1 MSKLTNV
8 WVFSDNLD
16 RYAELLAG
24 ARQWGETV
32 NALVQNGDAVPAVKP
47 LGADT
52 LYVLGEKSALQRVEN
67 FAETLVSLIEPP
79 AARQGPATLILMS
92 ATKRGKALAARL
104 GVLLDAAIVND
115 VTSLSVS
122 DECTFAEHRMYGGL
136 AFGREKITTPI
147 VIVTL
152 APGAVEPVAANPS
165 HDCPVSQASYV
176 APRREILCQERRG
189 KSLSSVDL
197 SKAKRVVGVG
207 RGLVS
212 QDDLRMVQDLAAALG
227 AEVGCSR
234 PIAEGEH
241 WMERERYIGVSGV
254 LLKSDLYLA
263 LGISGQIQH
272 MVGGNGAK
280 TIVAINKDKNAPIFK
295 YADYGLVGDIYKVV
309 PALIAQLTR

>member
-8 WVFSDNLD
+8 WVFSDNRD

-24 ARQWGETV
+24 ARQWGAKV
-32 NALVQNGDAVPAVKP
+32 NVLVQRGDAVPAIKP
-47 LGADT
+47 LGADV
-52 LYVLGEKSALQRVEN
+52 LYVLEEKSALQRVEN
-67 FAETLVSLIEPP
+67 YAETLVSLIEKP
-79 AARQGPATLILMS
+79 AVQSLPTTLILLP
-92 ATKRGKALAARL
+92 ATKRSKALAARL
-104 GVLLDAAIVND
+104 GVLLEAAIVND
-115 VTSLSVS
+115 VTALSVS
-122 DECTFAEHRMYGGL
+122 DEGTFAEHRMYGGL
-136 AFGREKITTPI
+136 AFGREKIMTSI
-147 VIVTL
+147 AIVTL
-152 APGAVEPVAANPS
+152 APGVVEPIAANPA
-165 HDCPVSQASYV
+165 HDCPVYQANYV
-176 APRREILCQERRG
+176 APRQEILCKERRT

-207 RGLVS
+207 RGLVA
-212 QDDLRMVQDLAAALG
+212 QADLSMVQDLATLLG

-254 LLKSDLYLA
+254 LLKSDLYLT

-280 TIVAINKDKNAPIFK
+280 TIVAINKDKKAPIFK

>member
-24 ARQWGETV
+24 ARQWGEQV
-32 NALVQNGDAVPAVKP
+32 NVLVQGAEAVPAIKP
-47 LGADT
+47 LGADA
-52 LYVLGEKSALQRVEN
+52 LYVLAEQSALQRVEN
-67 FAETLVSLIEPP
+67 YAETLVSLIEKP
-79 AARQGPATLILMS
+79 AAQHSPVTLILMS

-104 GVLLDAAIVND
+104 GVLLDAAVVND

-122 DECTFAEHRMYGGL
+122 DEGTYAEHRMYGGL
-136 AFGREKITTPI
+136 AFGREKIITP
-147 VIVTL
+147 VAIVTL
-152 APGAVEPVAANPS
+152 APGAVEPIAANPA
-165 HDCPVSQASYV
+165 HECAVYQANYV
-176 APRREILCQERRG
+176 TPRQEILCKERRS

-197 SKAKRVVGVG
+197 SKAKRVVGIG

-212 QDDLRMVQDLAAALG
+212 QADLSMVQELATVMG

-254 LLKSDLYLA
+254 LLKSDLYLT

-309 PALIAQLTR
+309 PALIEQLSR

>member
-1 MSKLTNV
+1 MSQLTNV
-8 WVFSDNLD
+8 WVFSDNVE
-16 RYAELLAG
+16 RYSELMTG
-24 ARQWGETV
+24 ARQWGQQV
-32 NALVQNGDAVPAVKP
+32 YAVVQDDAQVAAVKA
-47 LGADT
+47 LGAQG
-52 LYVLGEKSALQRVEN
+52 LYVLGKTAQQRIEN
-67 FAETLVSLIEPP
+67 YAETLASLIEKP
-79 AARQGPATLILMS
+79 AAVDFPATLILLA

-104 GVLLDAAIVND
+104 SVLLDAAVVND
-115 VTSLSVS
+115 VTTLAV
-122 DECTFAEHRMYGGL
+122 EAQALYAEHRMYGGL
-136 AFGREKITTPI
+136 AFGKEKINTPI
-147 VIVTL
+147 AIVTL
-152 APGAVEPVAANPS
+152 APGAVEPEAAS
-165 HDCPVSQASYV
+165 ATAECPVYQANYV
-176 APRREILCQERRG
+176 TPRQEILCVERRA

-212 QDDLRMVQDLAAALG
+212 QEDLRMVQDLATVLG

-254 LLKSDLYLA
+254 LLKSDLYLT

-309 PALIAQLTR
+309 PALVEQLTR

>member
-1 MSKLTNV
+1 MSKLTSV

-24 ARQWGETV
+24 ARQWGEQV
-32 NALVQNGDAVPAVKP
+32 NVLVQGAEAVPFVKP
-47 LGADT
+47 LGADV
-52 LYVLGEKSALQRVEN
+52 LYVLAEQSALQRVEN
-67 FAETLVSLIEPP
+67 YAETLVSLIEKP
-79 AARQGPATLILMS
+79 AAAQTPVTLILMS

-104 GVLLDAAIVND
+104 GVLLDAAVVND
-115 VTSLSVS
+115 VTSLSVN
-122 DECTFAEHRMYGGL
+122 DEGTFAEHRMYGGL
-136 AFGREKITTPI
+136 AFGREKIITPI
-147 VIVTL
+147 AIVTL
-152 APGAVEPVAANPS
+152 APGAVEPIAANSS
-165 HDCPVSQASYV
+165 HDCTVYQANYV
-176 APRREILCQERRG
+176 TPRQEILCKERRT

-197 SKAKRVVGVG
+197 SKAKRVVGIG

-212 QDDLRMVQDLAAALG
+212 QADLSMVQELATVIG

-254 LLKSDLYLA
+254 LLKSDLYLT

-309 PALIAQLTR
+309 PALIEQLSR

>member
-24 ARQWGETV
+24 ARQWGEQV
-32 NALVQNGDAVPAVKP
+32 NVLVLGGENTPSIKP
-47 LGADT
+47 LGADA
-52 LYVLGEKSALQRVEN
+52 LYVLAEKSALQRVEN
-67 FAETLVSLIEPP
+67 YAETLVSLIEKPT
-79 AARQGPATLILMS
+79 AQQTPATLILMS

-104 GVLLDAAIVND
+104 GVLLEAAVVND
-115 VTSLSVS
+115 VTSLSVG
-122 DECTFAEHRMYGGL
+122 DEGTFAEHRMYGGL
-136 AFGREKITTPI
+136 AFGREKIMTPI
-147 VIVTL
+147 AIVTL
-152 APGAVEPVAANPS
+152 APGVIEPIAADQS
-165 HDCPVSQASYV
+165 HDCAIHQANYV
-176 APRREILCQERRG
+176 APRQEILCKERRA

-212 QDDLRMVQDLAAALG
+212 QADLNMVQELATVLG
-227 AEVGCSR
+227 AEMGCSR

-254 LLKSDLYLA
+254 LLKSDLYLT

-280 TIVAINKDKNAPIFK
+280 TIIAINKDKNAPIFK

-309 PALIAQLTR
+309 PALIEQLTR

>member
-8 WVFSDNLD
+8 WVFSDNVE
-16 RYAELLAG
+16 RYGELMTG
-24 ARQWGETV
+24 ARQWSDQV
-32 NALVQNGDAVPAVKP
+32 YALVQSAAQVAAVKP
-47 LGADT
+47 LGAQA
-52 LYVLGEKSALQRVEN
+52 LYVLGADAAQQRIEN
-67 FAETLVSLIEPP
+67 YAETLASLIEKP
-79 AARQGPATLILMS
+79 ADHQTPATLLLFA

-104 GVLLDAAIVND
+104 SVLLDAALVND
-115 VTSLSVS
+115 VTTLTL
-122 DECTFAEHRMYGGL
+122 DGDNLYAEHRMYGGL
-136 AFGREKITTPI
+136 AFGKEKITTPI
-147 VIVTL
+147 AIATL
-152 APGAVEPVAANPS
+152 APGALDAVAANPA
-165 HDCPVSQASYV
+165 HDCPVYNASYV
-176 APRREILCQERRG
+176 APRQEVLCLERRA
-189 KSLSSVDL
+189 KSVSSVDL

-212 QDDLRMVQDLAAALG
+212 QEDLRMVQDLATVLG

-254 LLKSDLYLA
+254 LLKSDLYLT

-309 PALIAQLTR
+309 PALIEQLTR

>member
-8 WVFSDNLD
+8 WVFSDNSD

-24 ARQWGETV
+24 ARQWGEHVYTV
-32 NALVQNGDAVPAVKP
+32 VQDGDIVPAVKP
-47 LGADT
+47 LGADA
-52 LYVLGEKSALQRVEN
+52 LYVLSEKSALQRIEN
-67 FAETLVSLIEPP
+67 YAETLVSIIEKPP
-79 AARQGPATLILMS
+79 VQQRPATLLLMS

-104 GVLLDAAIVND
+104 SILLDAAVVND
-115 VTSLSVS
+115 VTSLLVN
-122 DECTFAEHRMYGGL
+122 DEGVYAEHRMYGGL
-136 AFGREKITTPI
+136 AFGQEKINTAI
-147 VIVTL
+147 AIVTL
-152 APGAVEPVAANPS
+152 APGAVEPAAADPA
-165 HDCPVSQASYV
+165 HDCPVYSADYV
-176 APRREILCQERRG
+176 APRQEILCQERRT

-207 RGLVS
+207 RGLAS

-254 LLKSDLYLA
+254 LLKSDLYLM

-295 YADYGLVGDIYKVV
+295 YADYGLVGDIYKAV
-309 PALIAQLTR
+309 PALIEQFSR

>member
-24 ARQWGETV
+24 ARQWGEHV
-32 NALVQNGDAVPAVKP
+32 NAVVQDGDAVPSVKP

-67 FAETLVSLIEPP
+67 YAETLASIIEKSSS
-79 AARQGPATLILMS
+79 ATLILLS

-104 GVLLDAAIVND
+104 SVLLDAAIVND
-115 VTSLSVS
+115 VTSLTVG
-122 DECTFAEHRMYGGL
+122 DDGTYAEHRMYGGL
-136 AFGREKITTPI
+136 AFGREKINTPI
-147 VIVTL
+147 AIVTL
-152 APGAVEPVAANPS
+152 APGAIEPVAANQS
-165 HDCPVSQASYV
+165 HDCPVCQASYV
-176 APRREILCQERRG
+176 APRQEILCKERRT

-197 SKAKRVVGVG
+197 SKAKRVVGIG

-212 QDDLRMVQDLAAALG
+212 QDDLRMVQDLATAIG

-254 LLKSDLYLA
+254 LLKSDLYLT

-309 PALIAQLTR
+309 PALIEQLSR

>member
-24 ARQWGETV
+24 ARQWGAKV
-32 NALVQNGDAVPAVKP
+32 NVLVQRGDAVPAIKP
-47 LGADT
+47 LGADV
-52 LYVLGEKSALQRVEN
+52 LYVLEEKSALQRVEN
-67 FAETLVSLIEPP
+67 YAETLVSLIEKP
-79 AARQGPATLILMS
+79 AVQSWPTTLILLP
-92 ATKRGKALAARL
+92 ATKRSKALAARL
-104 GVLLDAAIVND
+104 GVLLEAAIVND
-115 VTSLSVS
+115 VTALSVS
-122 DECTFAEHRMYGGL
+122 DEGTFAEHRMYGGL
-136 AFGREKITTPI
+136 AFGREKIMTSI
-147 VIVTL
+147 AIVTL
-152 APGAVEPVAANPS
+152 APGVVEPIAANPA
-165 HDCPVSQASYV
+165 HDCPVYQANYV
-176 APRREILCQERRG
+176 APRQEILCKERRT

-207 RGLVS
+207 RGLVA
-212 QDDLRMVQDLAAALG
+212 QADLSMVQDLATLLG

-254 LLKSDLYLA
+254 LLKSDLYLT

>member
-24 ARQWGETV
+24 ARQWGAKV
-32 NALVQNGDAVPAVKP
+32 NVLVQRGDAVPAIKP
-47 LGADT
+47 LGADV
-52 LYVLGEKSALQRVEN
+52 LYVLEEKSALQRVEN
-67 FAETLVSLIEPP
+67 YAETLVSLIEKP
-79 AARQGPATLILMS
+79 AVQSLPTTLILLP
-92 ATKRGKALAARL
+92 ATKRSKALAARL
-104 GVLLDAAIVND
+104 GVLLEAAIVND
-115 VTSLSVS
+115 VTALSVS
-122 DECTFAEHRMYGGL
+122 DEGTFAEHRMYGGL
-136 AFGREKITTPI
+136 AFGREKIMTSI
-147 VIVTL
+147 AIVTL
-152 APGAVEPVAANPS
+152 APGVVEPIAANPA
-165 HDCPVSQASYV
+165 HDCPVYQANYV
-176 APRREILCQERRG
+176 APRQEILCKERRT

-207 RGLVS
+207 RGLVA
-212 QDDLRMVQDLAAALG
+212 QADLSMVQDLATLLG

-254 LLKSDLYLA
+254 LLKSDLYLT

>member
-24 ARQWGETV
+24 ARQWGEQV
-32 NALVQNGDAVPAVKP
+32 NVLVQGAEAVPAIKP
-47 LGADT
+47 LGADA
-52 LYVLGEKSALQRVEN
+52 LYVLAEQSALQRVEN
-67 FAETLVSLIEPP
+67 YAETLVSLIEKP
-79 AARQGPATLILMS
+79 AVQHSPVTLILMS

-104 GVLLDAAIVND
+104 GVLLDAAVVND

-122 DECTFAEHRMYGGL
+122 DEGTRAEHRMYGGL
-136 AFGREKITTPI
+136 AFGREKIITPI
-147 VIVTL
+147 AIVTL
-152 APGAVEPVAANPS
+152 APGAVEPIAANPS
-165 HDCPVSQASYV
+165 HDCAVYQANYV
-176 APRREILCQERRG
+176 TPRQEILCKERRS

-197 SKAKRVVGVG
+197 SKAKRVVGIG

-212 QDDLRMVQDLAAALG
+212 QADLSMVQELATVMG

-254 LLKSDLYLA
+254 LLKSDLYLT

-309 PALIAQLTR
+309 PALIEQLSR

>member
-1 MSKLTNV
+1 MSQLTNV
-8 WVFSDNLD
+8 WVFSDNVE
-16 RYAELLAG
+16 RYSELMTG
-24 ARQWGETV
+24 ARQWGQQV
-32 NALVQNGDAVPAVKP
+32 YAVVQDDAQVAAVKP
-47 LGADT
+47 LGAQG
-52 LYVLGEKSALQRVEN
+52 LYVLGKTAQQRIEN
-67 FAETLVSLIEPP
+67 YAETLASLIEKP
-79 AARQGPATLILMS
+79 ATADFPTTLILLA

-104 GVLLDAAIVND
+104 SVLLDAAVVND
-115 VTSLSVS
+115 VTALTVN
-122 DECTFAEHRMYGGL
+122 EHALYAEHRMYGGL
-136 AFGREKITTPI
+136 AFGKEKINTPI
-147 VIVTL
+147 AIVTL
-152 APGAVEPVAANPS
+152 APGAVESETATAPS
-165 HDCPVSQASYV
+165 DCPVYQASYV
-176 APRREILCQERRG
+176 APRQEILCVERRA

-212 QDDLRMVQDLAAALG
+212 QEDLRMVQDLATVLG

-254 LLKSDLYLA
+254 LLKSDLYLT

-309 PALIAQLTR
+309 PALVEQLTR